1 MWYGYGRKCQY
12 YTFFEIEKMK
22 IIEKNI
28 SEIKEY
34 SKNAKKHP
42 SDQVKQ
48 IANSLKR
55 FGWKQPLVI
64 DSNNVLVVGHGR
76 LLGAKEAGI
85 QTAPCVIA
93 DDLTEAEIK
102 AYRLADNKLNESEWD
117 LELLDIELEELDEL
131 SDIDMSDFG
140 FEILDEQDS
149 DREIIEDDYD
159 GEVPEE
165 PRAKVGDIYQLGE
178 HRLICGDSTDVNV
191 IDRLM
196 DGVKADCVFTDP
208 PYNVAIGSKNAVL
221 NEMNHAKRG
230 HRVETEIAGDKG
242 LTDAEIGE
250 QLWRPAFQNMADYA
264 KDDCS
269 IYVTM
274 PQGGTHMMM
283 MMADACWQVKHE
295 LMWLKNQPTFSMGR
309 LDYDYKHEPIMYGWK
324 KTHNFYGKGKFTK
337 SVWEIDKPRESKLH
351 PTMKPIELI
360 ANALEN
366 STKENDCV
374 LDVFGGS
381 GSTLIACE
389 QLNRKCYMAE
399 LDPHYI
405 DVIIDRYEKFTGKK
419 AILISE
425 SEE

>member
-1 MWYGYGRKCQY
+1 MVKKEFIQIKIEDLIPYGNNPRRNEEAVPDVAESIRQCGDLDP
-12 YTFFEIEKMK
+12 IEVD
-22 IIEKNI
+22 E
-28 SEIKEY
+28 
-34 SKNAKKHP
+34 
-42 SDQVKQ
+42 
-48 IANSLKR
+48 
-55 FGWKQPLVI
+55 
-64 DSNNVLVVGHGR
+64 NNVILSGHTR
-76 LLGAKEAGI
+76 LLAMKQQGFTE
-85 QTAPCVIA
+85 TDVIRYTG
-93 DDLTEAEIK
+93 LTEK
-102 AYRLADNKLNESEWD
+102 QKKKYRLLANKTGEKATWD
-117 LELLDIELEELDEL
+117 LDKLAEELDDL
-131 SDIDMSDFG
+131 DFDGFDFG
-140 FEILDEQDS
+140 FDLDLDGILEDEKEIEEDEIPLKAET
-149 DREIIEDDYD
+149 RC
-159 GEVPEE
+159 
-165 PRAKVGDIYQLGE
+165 KLGDLWILGN
-178 HRLICGDSTDVNV
+178 HRLICGDSTDVTV

-208 PYNVAIGSKNAVL
+208 PYNVAVGSKNRIL
-221 NEMNHAKRG
+221 NEQDGGCRN
-230 HRVETEIAGDKG
+230 ETEIAGDKG
-242 LTDAEIGE
+242 MTDAEIGE
-250 QLWRPAFQNMADYA
+250 QLWRPAFQNMADHA

-389 QLNRKCYMAE
+389 QLNRKCYMCE
-399 LDPHYI
+399 LDPYYCSVILQRYI
-405 DVIIDRYEKFTGKK
+405 NFKGSDADVFLLKDGKK
-419 AILISE
+419 IPYSE
-425 SEE
+425 VCS